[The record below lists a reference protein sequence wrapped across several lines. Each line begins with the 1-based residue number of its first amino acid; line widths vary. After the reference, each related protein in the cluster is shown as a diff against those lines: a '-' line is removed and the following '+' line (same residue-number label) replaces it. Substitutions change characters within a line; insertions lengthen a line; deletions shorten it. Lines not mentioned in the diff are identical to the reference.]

1 MSWAYRA
8 AEESLVAP
16 FEYVALP
23 MAVLWG
29 YLMWCDLPKSVAW
42 LSMSM
47 IIGGGL
53 IVFYRETVRGHLLAA
68 RRLMPINR

>member
-8 AEESLVAP
+8 AEENLVSP

-29 YLMWCDLPKSVAW
+29 YPMRGDLPESVAW
-42 LSMSM
+42 LGMSM

-53 IVFYRETVRGHLLAA
+53 IVFTARPCAA
-68 RRLMPINR
+68 ACSLPVG

>member
-1 MSWAYRA
+1 MSRAYRA
-8 AEESLVAP
+8 AEENLVAP
-16 FEYVALP
+16 FEYMALP

-29 YLMWCDLPKSVAW
+29 YLMWGDLPESVAW
-42 LSMSM
+42 LGMSM

-53 IVFYRETVRGHLLAA
+53 IVFYRETVRGRLLAA